1 MAPDRRDSTVF
12 EPDYAVVGCVR
23 DGRFA
28 AVAAVLDVLHERGLV
43 VAGSTGTAHRSDA
56 VTPPPHS
63 FERQVWSSIHGSV
76 PPGALMARPT
86 VDAALNDL
94 RRRARRLGLIRWL
107 LPVRT
112 LSPARTRRGR
122 QLIQSAASHY
132 PWPPSPE
139 HAAQSIEERIGL
151 AVALYGNL
159 ALEALMPRFARDS
172 GLLSRAG
179 KDGLDWV
186 DPKAAGPER
195 RYY

>member
-1 MAPDRRDSTVF
+1 
-12 EPDYAVVGCVR
+12 
-23 DGRFA
+23 
-28 AVAAVLDVLHERGLV
+28 
-43 VAGSTGTAHRSDA
+43 
-56 VTPPPHS
+56 
-63 FERQVWSSIHGSV
+63 
-76 PPGALMARPT
+76 MARPT

-107 LPVRT
+107 VPVRA

-122 QLIQSAASHY
+122 KLIQSASLHY

-139 HAAQSIEERIGL
+139 HDPQTVEERVGL
-151 AVALYGNL
+151 AVALYGNV
-159 ALEALMPRFARDS
+159 ALEVLMPGFARDS

-186 DPKAAGPER
+186 DPKAEGPEG